1 MQVPALER
9 WTNLE
14 TLILD
19 WCDLLN
25 HLTLSMP
32 RLKKISLRHCKMLT
46 SVSPCANLCICSEQG
61 CFVQVG
67 SDSLH
72 VKCSDSL
79 SHRAN
84 DIVALSALSLWLEGW
99 GIYHSKMLNG
109 FQADKVSLLHSA

>member
-46 SVSPCANLCICSEQG
+46 SVSPRISVPVL
-61 CFVQVG
+61 
-67 SDSLH
+67 
-72 VKCSDSL
+72 
-79 SHRAN
+79 RAR
-84 DIVALSALSLWLEGW
+84 IS
-99 GIYHSKMLNG
+99 
-109 FQADKVSLLHSA
+109 

>member
-14 TLILD
+14 TLVLD

-46 SVSPCANLCICSEQG
+46 SVRVFTHLHMHSEQAVDYLCG
-61 CFVQVG
+61 VRL
-67 SDSLH
+67 SLYQNIFQR
-72 VKCSDSL
+72 VSL
-79 SHRAN
+79 SHGVLTR
-84 DIVALSALSLWLEGW
+84 
-99 GIYHSKMLNG
+99 
-109 FQADKVSLLHSA
+109 FP